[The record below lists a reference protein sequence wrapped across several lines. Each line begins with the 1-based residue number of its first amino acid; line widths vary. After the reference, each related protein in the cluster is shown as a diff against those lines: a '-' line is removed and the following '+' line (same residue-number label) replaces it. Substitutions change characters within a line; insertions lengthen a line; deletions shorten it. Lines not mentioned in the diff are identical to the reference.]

1 MKCHKNVITLPLS
14 LVHPALP
21 LHPCK
26 HIRTCTHLHVRVC
39 LCVMECGTS
48 LLFVAFG
55 CPLCVEQQGGSYNP
69 ITVVVM
75 KDQRPRLEV
84 RHFWHPLTLLHYQ
97 SQQLLSQAAHCAEYR
112 KSYTN

>member
-1 MKCHKNVITLPLS
+1 MSSLYPCHWFIQPFPSTL
-14 LVHPALP
+14 VNIFEHALI
-21 LHPCK
+21 CM
-26 HIRTCTHLHVRVC
+26 
-39 LCVMECGTS
+39 CVMECGTS
-48 LLFVAFG
+48 FLFVAFG

-84 RHFWHPLTLLHYQ
+84 RHFWHPLTLLRYQ

-112 KSYTN
+112 KSYSD